1 MKRPVT
7 FAVCGFGIRGMEAYS
22 SYQKT
27 HPDEMSI
34 AAVADPDP
42 ARRAIAQQ
50 EYGVPAARCYETAEA
65 LLQQPRLADVLIVA
79 TQDRQHVEQAI
90 PAMEKGYHLVLEK
103 PISPSLRECIALRE
117 KAHET
122 NRAVI
127 VCHVL
132 RYTQFYGTVKQLLAE
147 GAIGRIEAIEAAE
160 NVAYWHYAHSY
171 VRGNWRRTDA
181 ASPMILAKSC
191 HDMDILRWLVG
202 APCKRVSSYGGLDWF
217 KPENAPRGAAKR
229 CLDGCKAK
237 DSCPYDAEKIYLH
250 NEKSGYGCGNREWP
264 LTALCADPTPEKL
277 YQALRTG
284 AYGRCVYHCDNDVV
298 DHQTVNMEFE
308 GGATAVFTMSA
319 FTGRCYRTLKIMG
332 TMGELEGNM
341 DTNTLVLRRFGEPD
355 RAIGLDPIT
364 DRFAG
369 HGGGD
374 AKMMKYVCSLFRDGE
389 PEGEALTNVD
399 ASVDSHIMALAAEAS
414 RLAGGASIELD
425 RFSEC

>member
-42 ARRAIAQQ
+42 ARRAIAQK

-237 DSCPYDAEKIYLH
+237 DGCPYDADKIYLH

-298 DHQTVNMEFE
+298 DHQVVAMEFE
-308 GGATAVFTMSA
+308 NGIAATLTMTA
-319 FTGRCYRTLKIMG
+319 FTPRLTRTVRVMG
-332 TMGELEGNM
+332 TKGMIEGDLEQCTVTLQPFGGEAQTFSAE
-341 DTNTLVLRRFGEPD
+341 VLG
-355 RAIGLDPIT
+355 AN
-364 DRFAG
+364 AYG

-374 AKMMKYVCSLFRDGE
+374 VGLMHDFVLQVRGGGEGRTSAKQSLE
-389 PEGEALTNVD
+389 
-399 ASVDSHIMALAAEAS
+399 SHLMAFAAEQARVSGAAVELAAFERS
-414 RLAGGASIELD
+414 L
-425 RFSEC
+425 

>member
-202 APCKRVSSYGGLDWF
+202 APCKRVSS
-217 KPENAPRGAAKR
+217 
-229 CLDGCKAK
+229 
-237 DSCPYDAEKIYLH
+237 
-250 NEKSGYGCGNREWP
+250 
-264 LTALCADPTPEKL
+264 
-277 YQALRTG
+277 
-284 AYGRCVYHCDNDVV
+284 
-298 DHQTVNMEFE
+298 
-308 GGATAVFTMSA
+308 
-319 FTGRCYRTLKIMG
+319 
-332 TMGELEGNM
+332 
-341 DTNTLVLRRFGEPD
+341 
-355 RAIGLDPIT
+355 
-364 DRFAG
+364 
-369 HGGGD
+369 
-374 AKMMKYVCSLFRDGE
+374 
-389 PEGEALTNVD
+389 
-399 ASVDSHIMALAAEAS
+399 
-414 RLAGGASIELD
+414 
-425 RFSEC
+425 

>member
-42 ARRAIAQQ
+42 ARRAIAQK

-132 RYTQFYGTVKQLLAE
+132 RL
-147 GAIGRIEAIEAAE
+147 
-160 NVAYWHYAHSY
+160 
-171 VRGNWRRTDA
+171 
-181 ASPMILAKSC
+181 
-191 HDMDILRWLVG
+191 
-202 APCKRVSSYGGLDWF
+202 
-217 KPENAPRGAAKR
+217 
-229 CLDGCKAK
+229 
-237 DSCPYDAEKIYLH
+237 
-250 NEKSGYGCGNREWP
+250 
-264 LTALCADPTPEKL
+264 
-277 YQALRTG
+277 
-284 AYGRCVYHCDNDVV
+284 
-298 DHQTVNMEFE
+298 
-308 GGATAVFTMSA
+308 
-319 FTGRCYRTLKIMG
+319 
-332 TMGELEGNM
+332 
-341 DTNTLVLRRFGEPD
+341 
-355 RAIGLDPIT
+355 
-364 DRFAG
+364 
-369 HGGGD
+369 
-374 AKMMKYVCSLFRDGE
+374 SLI
-389 PEGEALTNVD
+389 
-399 ASVDSHIMALAAEAS
+399 HI
-414 RLAGGASIELD
+414 
-425 RFSEC
+425 